1 MIGSVGEEENGQTR
15 REDVDTQTDRQ
26 IHRQTHPPTF
36 RVNNPNDP

>member
-15 REDVDTQTDRQ
+15 REDVETDTQTD
-26 IHRQTHPPTF
+26 TPPTF